1 MDANDICP
9 RYKGSN
15 KNQDMV
21 IYIGGAVS
29 VGEKQPRELRHNV
42 LANINKS
49 LLLVGKKPND
59 IGKQLPKRKR
69 SGRKYDPRFFPLTQE
84 KLTTVSILSDWENS
98 IGCSHPEP
106 EPHIFLFPYIS
117 LQPTFPLAFVW
128 SLSAGTCPP
137 HSIP

>member
-1 MDANDICP
+1 MDANEIHP

-29 VGEKQPRELRHNV
+29 VGEKQPRELRHNL

-59 IGKQLPKRKR
+59 IGKQLPKRK
-69 SGRKYDPRFFPLTQE
+69 
-84 KLTTVSILSDWENS
+84 
-98 IGCSHPEP
+98 
-106 EPHIFLFPYIS
+106 
-117 LQPTFPLAFVW
+117 
-128 SLSAGTCPP
+128 
-137 HSIP
+137 